1 MLRIGINA
9 RQEDLNRELEAVRQ
23 SASLLLQ
30 RRKATAITLR
40 KLSESANQLEENQIG
55 ELKRQLKVM
64 NTNTCPYYDFLLSI
78 LLVIG
83 KLMKLLDLS
92 IDFMVTLMMFYLQS

>member
-30 RRKATAITLR
+30 RRKTTAITLR

-64 NTNTCPYYDFLLSI
+64 KTNACHN
-78 LLVIG
+78 
-83 KLMKLLDLS
+83 
-92 IDFMVTLMMFYLQS
+92 VTLSP

>member
-9 RQEDLNRELEAVRQ
+9 RQEDLNRELEGVRQ

-40 KLSESANQLEENQIG
+40 KLSESANQLEENQIR

-64 NTNTCPYYDFLLSI
+64 ETTCCHI
-78 LLVIG
+78 
-83 KLMKLLDLS
+83 
-92 IDFMVTLMMFYLQS
+92 VTLFSLVFY

>member
-9 RQEDLNRELEAVRQ
+9 RQEDLNRELEGVRQ

-40 KLSESANQLEENQIG
+40 KLSESANQLEENQIR

-64 NTNTCPYYDFLLSI
+64 ETNACHA
-78 LLVIG
+78 
-83 KLMKLLDLS
+83 
-92 IDFMVTLMMFYLQS
+92 VTLSP